1 MNSSASAS
9 HGRRGQRR
17 SALHYRN
24 TESAQESCHSDGS
37 KRKPGLSCM
46 ELRDCHPD
54 FKDGLYWIDPNGGCT
69 ADALLVFCNFTAGG
83 STCIIPELDMKSS
96 SLMTQ
101 WQYQYRI
108 DSIQLRF
115 LKLLNNKAY
124 QALSLSC
131 CGFEDMENESLSTA
145 NTNTVIQCWN
155 GSKIRY
161 PRVNC
166 ATHQDTSPSG
176 NDPEA
181 CFFHYA
187 IEDMSCLPLT
197 VVSTPSPC
205 HCEHTLS
212 STVTVEKAC
221 FS

>member
-1 MNSSASAS
+1 
-9 HGRRGQRR
+9 
-17 SALHYRN
+17 
-24 TESAQESCHSDGS
+24 
-37 KRKPGLSCM
+37 
-46 ELRDCHPD
+46 
-54 FKDGLYWIDPNGGCT
+54 
-69 ADALLVFCNFTAGG
+69 
-83 STCIIPELDMKSS
+83 
-96 SLMTQ
+96 MTQ

-176 NDPEA
+176 NDPEVTHDSSLCVCCPCA
-181 CFFHYA
+181 FTINSDSFH
-187 IEDMSCLPLT
+187 
-197 VVSTPSPC
+197 
-205 HCEHTLS
+205 
-212 STVTVEKAC
+212 
-221 FS
+221 